1 MNSDFDELGNK
12 NEEAKEI
19 LDNLAN
25 KFNRDYVVRMRNH
38 YYGEGNWRDKDFGYV
53 ITEKKS
59 LWKKITSWFRW
70 QQ

>member
-1 MNSDFDELGNK
+1 MNSDFDELENK